1 MADIKPTQVQLL
13 YRIDIGFDP
22 HRGYAATLLDLP
34 NARQKRIRG
43 NSAEQLMSRLRNVV
57 LEEMHKQKNFP
68 LESERSNNNSPIIM
82 PGGGDPLF
90 NGL

>member
-1 MADIKPTQVQLL
+1 MADIKATQVQLL

-34 NARQKRIRG
+34 NARQKGIRG
-43 NSAEQLMSRLRNVV
+43 NSPEQLMSRLRNVV
-57 LEEMHKQKNFP
+57 LEEMHKRKNYP
-68 LESERSNNNSPIIM
+68 LESESQSSSPIIT